1 MSCYLK
7 VGGIVTKLIYTYSL
21 VKTLY
26 EQGKDYIDSFWPF
39 VLKVLKKNKTYLD
52 LNSIQ
57 DSIRENF
64 GLDIPLHSLNVIIT
78 RAKRKGFIKQQK
90 LQFILTEKGGKHLD
104 SLEPESDI
112 ERRINELIEDI
123 KSYLNEQLKLS
134 LTSDETKGIF
144 LSFVNKHIES
154 LVAFFNPES
163 SIIRLDAQSQLNNRY
178 DSTLIDY
185 LEISKQR
192 KPNFY
197 NTLVDVIYGSVIST
211 VASNRNIAEV
221 NKKFSITKV
230 FLDSNYLLS
239 ILGLHAPNFN
249 KPAQELLHLLITY
262 EFELRVFDFTIEE
275 MVRVLKNYSR
285 EHHLYIK
292 NVPVKSIY
300 SNLKNIGFTTE
311 DVREFIAKI
320 ESKIWQLGIKIETTN
335 INLDDYKP
343 KKDEYRTQ
351 LSQYKPNQNVRTQ
364 NHDLAAIDKTGEIR
378 GKLRREIES
387 SKAFFLTSDF
397 RLSKFNFIVMKHR
410 ENATVCEVI
419 PDRLITNILWLK
431 NPTIIKDI
439 PLKSIIAIHSHGMFI
454 ERNIWIRFCEII
466 KDLKEK
472 NKIEEKDISMLF
484 YNHHIEEVLKTFDES
499 ETDEIMPSLIF
510 DELKKVNKLIDEETK
525 KKLKEQGEIFE
536 KKLSLVKLEK
546 EMESEKRLDNIKAR
560 LKSKAIKKAKK
571 YTLGI
576 MCVPLFV
583 FVGAF
588 IYFTLVKNWS
598 AAIILGVI
606 GSITGI
612 LSFFDV
618 KVSLRNIFKELQDK
632 TFQNIYKKDLSELKL
647 EDDIEG

>member
-1 MSCYLK
+1 M
-7 VGGIVTKLIYTYSL
+7 TKLICTYSL

-39 VLKVLKKNKTYLD
+39 VLKLLRKNETHLD
-52 LNSIQ
+52 LSSIQ
-57 DSIRENF
+57 DGIRENF
-64 GLDIPLHSLNVIIT
+64 GLDIPLHSLTVIIT

-90 LQFILTEKGGKHLD
+90 RLFILTDKGGEHLD

-123 KSYLNEQLKLS
+123 KSYLNEQLKLT
-134 LTSDETKGIF
+134 LTSDATKEIF

-154 LVAFFNPES
+154 LIEFFNPES
-163 SIIRLDAQSQLNNRY
+163 SIIRLDAQSQLNSRY
-178 DSTLIDY
+178 DGTLIEY
-185 LEISKQR
+185 LEISKKR

-221 NKKFSITKV
+221 NKNFSSTKV
-230 FLDSNYLLS
+230 FLDSNYLFS

-249 KPAQELLHLLITY
+249 KPAQELLQLLKAY
-262 EFELRVFDFTIEE
+262 KFELRIFDFTIEE

-292 NVPVKSIY
+292 DVPVKSIF
-300 SNLKNIGFTTE
+300 SNLKTIGLTTE

-320 ESKIWQLGIKIETTN
+320 ESKMWELGIKIETTN
-335 INLDDYKP
+335 VNLDDYKP
-343 KKDEYRTQ
+343 KKDEYRTK
-351 LSQYKPNQNVRTQ
+351 LSQYKLYQNVRTQ
-364 NHDLAAIDKTGEIR
+364 NHDLAAIDKTREIR

-397 RLSKFNFIVMKHR
+397 RLSKFNFMVMKHR
-410 ENATVCEVI
+410 DNATVCEVI
-419 PDRLITNILWLK
+419 SDRLITNILWLK

-439 PLKSIIAIHSHGMFI
+439 PLKSIIAIHSQGIFI
-454 ERNIWIRFCEII
+454 ERKIWIRFCEII
-466 KDLKEK
+466 RNLKEE

-484 YNHHIEEVLKTFDES
+484 YNHHIEDVLKAYDES
-499 ETDEIMPSLIF
+499 ETEEIIPSLIF
-510 DELKKVNKLIDEETK
+510 DELEKVNKLIDEETK

-536 KKLSLVKLEK
+536 KKLSQVKLEK
-546 EMESEKRLDNIKAR
+546 QMESEKKLDNIKTII
-560 LKSKAIKKAKK
+560 KSKATKKAKK
-571 YTLGI
+571 YSLGI
-576 MCVPLFV
+576 MCVPIFV
-583 FVGAF
+583 FVGGF
-588 IYFTLVKNWS
+588 IYFTLVKSWPIV
-598 AAIILGVI
+598 IILGGI

-612 LSFFDV
+612 LSFFDIRI
-618 KVSLRNIFKELQDK
+618 SLGNIFRGLQDK
-632 TFQNIYKKDLSELKL
+632 NFQNIYKKDLSELTL